1 MSKRRHRS
9 RKHYRALGDG
19 SCAKLSIPTRRVL
32 GIGAGAV
39 IGAASVFGTYFL
51 ANLENRRLQ
60 KAAGAPMPTPN
71 FFVGTGAV
79 ILAAVGG
86 TIGNHLATKKPTC

>member
-9 RKHYRALGDG
+9 RRHRALAG
-19 SCAKLSIPTRRVL
+19 SSCSKLSIPTRRVL
-32 GIGAGAV
+32 GIGTGV
-39 IGAASVFGTYFL
+39 VVGAASVLGTYFL

-79 ILAAVGG
+79 ILGAAGG
-86 TIGNHLATKKPTC
+86 AIGNHLATKKPTCA